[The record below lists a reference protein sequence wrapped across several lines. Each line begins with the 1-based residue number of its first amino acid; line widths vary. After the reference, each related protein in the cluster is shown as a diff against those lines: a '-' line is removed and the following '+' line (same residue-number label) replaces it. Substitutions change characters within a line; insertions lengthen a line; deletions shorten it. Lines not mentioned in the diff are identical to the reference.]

1 MNITYE
7 VYVSTDSVAVATHSV
22 PYLQR
27 AVFLYLLPRTRWPLG
42 SSVYWSLTAVNLTT
56 GERLDGPMRR
66 FDTFAADAAVDSVV
80 VAVADWGGRSRSS
93 ALQLCNSST
102 LTASVDHNAGM
113 RFGVAQLP
121 TNLKVAGGRLELP
134 VTDGSLGVFPTASAA
149 VHFAQNDWSTCTYAY
164 PGPPFPE
171 TNALLAIG
179 ALSDRP
185 NCAVFES
192 DGLMAFFEGQ
202 ARRMPLYGLLLRSA
216 SPVIYGTQT
225 VNGVVPRAILYFYP
239 PGTQAAASPAPVR

>member
-1 MNITYE
+1 MPDDYQRQTAE
-7 VYVSTDSVAVATHSV
+7 Q
-22 PYLQR
+22 LQR
-27 AVFLYLLPRTRWPLG
+27 VYEHIHGYEPSTPGLLSKWFG
-42 SSVYWSLTAVNLTT
+42 SSSKKQSAPKGLTGL
-56 GERLDGPMRR
+56 
-66 FDTFAADAAVDSVV
+66 AADAPVDSVV

-192 DGLMAFFEGQ
+192 DGLLAFFEGQ